1 MKSDIL
7 STLETTFGYS
17 SFKPNQEEIITSI
30 LNGRDVFAAMPT
42 GGGKSLCYQLP
53 AMLLPGL
60 TVVISPLIALMKDQ
74 VDAATENGIA
84 AGYINSSLSFEDA
97 DIVFSMLKNEKL
109 KLLYI
114 APERFAVKGFINRLQ
129 NVSLSHISVDEAHCV
144 SEWGHDFRPDYLSLS
159 RLREHFPDI
168 VISAFTAT
176 ATKKVQKD
184 IIIHLKLKTPLCI
197 RASFNRKELYYNITR
212 KSNANQQILEFA
224 REHSGESGIIYR
236 TTRKDVESTSAY
248 LKQHGIASL
257 PYHAGL
263 PDTDRKKNQNLF
275 KKDEVDIVVATIAF
289 GMGIDKSNVR
299 FVIHGD
305 LPKSIESYYQETG
318 RAGRDGE
325 LSHCLL
331 LYSRGDTGK
340 IQYHIRNIEN
350 EEEQIRARKNLSRM
364 ISYAETSV
372 CRRKQLLSC
381 FDEAFP
387 GDCGMCDSCNDE
399 IERVDGTVEAQ
410 KVLSAIKMIDE
421 RFGIN
426 YIIDIVRGANT
437 ARIRQNGHDQ
447 LSTYGVGKDESKDHW
462 HAIIDELLGQDCI
475 FRDEDQYGI
484 LRIKER
490 GKQILFGKETL
501 SVAMRQHVKKSKVE
515 VEYEKGDEAL
525 FAILKNLRLKI
536 AREKGLP
543 PYMIFSDKTLRE
555 MCIKLPRT
563 KNSFLDING
572 VGQVKL
578 DSYGDDF
585 LGCIER
591 YVKDD

>member
-1 MKSDIL
+1 MNIKKVL
-7 STLETTFGYS
+7 QATFGYS

-30 LNGRDVFAAMPT
+30 LAGRDVFAAMPT

-53 AMLLPGL
+53 AMILPGL

-74 VDAATENGIA
+74 VDAAIENGIP
-84 AGYINSSLSFEDA
+84 AGFINSSLSVEAFRSVLTQLHSNK
-97 DIVFSMLKNEKL
+97 I

-114 APERFAVKGFINRLQ
+114 APERFSVSGFLEKLQ
-129 NVSLSHISVDEAHCV
+129 GLSVSHFAIDEAHCV

-159 RLREHFPDI
+159 GLRDHFPKA

-176 ATKKVQKD
+176 ATRKVQED
-184 IIIHLKLKTPLCI
+184 IIVHLNLNNPLCI
-197 RASFNRKELYYNITR
+197 RASFNRKELYYRITR
-212 KSNANQQILEFA
+212 KFNANQQILEFV
-224 REHSGESGIIYR
+224 REHPGESGIVYR
-236 TTRKDVESTSAY
+236 STRKDVENTSAY
-248 LKQHGIASL
+248 LNQYGRKSL

-263 PDTDRKKNQNLF
+263 ADQIRKQNQDLF
-275 KKDEVDIVVATIAF
+275 KKDEVYIIVATIAF

-340 IQYHIRNIEN
+340 ILYHIRNIEDK
-350 EEEQIRARKNLSRM
+350 EEQNRARKNLSRM

-372 CRRKQLLSC
+372 CRRKQLLSY
-381 FDEAFP
+381 FDEAYP

-399 IERVDGTVEAQ
+399 IERIDGTVDAQ
-410 KVLSAIKMIDE
+410 KVLSAIKRVNE

-426 YIIDIVRGANT
+426 YIIDIIRGADT
-437 ARIRQNGHDQ
+437 ERIRQYRHNQ
-447 LSTYGVGKDESKDHW
+447 LPTYGVGKNESKNYW
-462 HAIIDELLGQDCI
+462 HGVIDELLGQDCI
-475 FRDEDQYGI
+475 YKDEDQYSVLKI
-484 LRIKER
+484 TEK
-490 GKQILFGKETL
+490 GKQILFGKESL
-501 SVAMRQHVKKSKVE
+501 SIAKRQSVKKSKVE
-515 VEYEKGDEAL
+515 IEFSEGDENL
-525 FAILKNLRLKI
+525 FSILKKLRLGI

-555 MCIKLPRT
+555 MCIKLPMD
-563 KNSFLDING
+563 NLSFLDING

-578 DSYGDDF
+578 DSYGDTF
-585 LGCIER
+585 LDCIR
-591 YVKDD
+591 NYNNL